1 MVMEKLVEIFPNP
14 LNLTPTKNTQY
25 IESKLNIKNLTNNYV
40 IFKIFN
46 NNTNIYSVKPSK
58 SFIPPKERKD
68 IYIKR
73 FTKEE
78 IKTKKCKD
86 QFLFIFYSIDKI
98 ISNNDE
104 VKDAFNSKIYNES
117 SEQKIIISVTINN
130 ENEVDSENIYDD
142 DKNEIKIYKEMI
154 ENMRK
159 EYDDANQNIIKL
171 EKLYEVIK
179 NQNKLLEEKRKAVSS
194 NKKKNLNNLNKSYNN
209 IILISIILLGLIFG
223 ANLASKY
230 NKLFVYKPRIIK
242 QIIINQSE
250 NYIQNKIN
258 EINNQYNKKLLD
270 INSDFL
276 TWRFFLVLYWICLAF
291 II

>member
-1 MVMEKLVEIFPNP
+1 MEKLVEIFPNP

-78 IKTKKCKD
+78 ITTKKCKD

-159 EYDDANQNIIKL
+159 EYDEANQNIIKL

-276 TWRFFLVLYWICLAF
+276 TWRFFLVLYLICLAF

>member
-1 MVMEKLVEIFPNP
+1 MEKLVEIFPNP

-68 IYIKR
+68 INIKR

-78 IKTKKCKD
+78 ITAKKCKD
-86 QFLFIFYSIDKI
+86 QFLFMFYSIDKI

-104 VKDAFNSKIYNES
+104 VKDAFNSKIYNEG

-142 DKNEIKIYKEMI
+142 DQNEIKIYKEMI

-159 EYDDANQNIIKL
+159 EYDEANQNIIKL

-276 TWRFFLVLYWICLAF
+276 TWRFFLVLYLICLAF

>member
-1 MVMEKLVEIFPNP
+1 MEKLVEIFPNP

-78 IKTKKCKD
+78 ITTKKCKD

-276 TWRFFLVLYWICLAF
+276 TWRFFLVLYLICLAF

>member
-1 MVMEKLVEIFPNP
+1 MEKLVEIFPNP

-78 IKTKKCKD
+78 ITTKKCKD

-159 EYDDANQNIIKL
+159 EYDEANQNIIKL

-276 TWRFFLVLYWICLAF
+276 TWRFFLVLYLICLAF
-291 II
+291 IM

>member
-1 MVMEKLVEIFPNP
+1 MEKLVEIFPNP

-78 IKTKKCKD
+78 ITTKKCKD

-159 EYDDANQNIIKL
+159 EYDEANQNIIKL

-276 TWRFFLVLYWICLAF
+276 NWRFFLVLYLICLAF

>member
-1 MVMEKLVEIFPNP
+1 MEKLVEIFPNP

-78 IKTKKCKD
+78 ITTKKCKD

-130 ENEVDSENIYDD
+130 ENKVDSENIYDD

-159 EYDDANQNIIKL
+159 EYDEANQNIIKL

-223 ANLASKY
+223 ANLACKY

-276 TWRFFLVLYWICLAF
+276 TWRFFLVLYLICLAF

>member
-1 MVMEKLVEIFPNP
+1 MEKLVEIFPNP

-78 IKTKKCKD
+78 ITTKKCKD

-159 EYDDANQNIIKL
+159 EYDEANQNIIKL

-276 TWRFFLVLYWICLAF
+276 TWKFFLVLYLICLAF

>member
-1 MVMEKLVEIFPNP
+1 MEKLVEIFPNP

-78 IKTKKCKD
+78 ITTKKCKD

-142 DKNEIKIYKEMI
+142 DQNEIKIYKEMI

-159 EYDDANQNIIKL
+159 EYDEANQNIIKL

-276 TWRFFLVLYWICLAF
+276 TWRFFLVLYLICLAF
-291 II
+291 IM

>member
-1 MVMEKLVEIFPNP
+1 MEKLVEIFPNP

-78 IKTKKCKD
+78 ITTKKCKD
-86 QFLFIFYSIDKI
+86 QFLLIFYSIDKI

-159 EYDDANQNIIKL
+159 EYDEANQNIIKL

-223 ANLASKY
+223 ANLACKY

-276 TWRFFLVLYWICLAF
+276 TWRFFLVLYLICLAF

>member
-1 MVMEKLVEIFPNP
+1 MEKLVEIFPNP
-14 LNLTPTKNTQY
+14 LNLTPTKNNQY

-78 IKTKKCKD
+78 ITTKKCKD

-104 VKDAFNSKIYNES
+104 VKDAFNSKLYNES

-223 ANLASKY
+223 ANLACKY

-276 TWRFFLVLYWICLAF
+276 TWRFFLVLYLICLAF

>member
-1 MVMEKLVEIFPNP
+1 MEKLVEIFPNP

-78 IKTKKCKD
+78 ITTKKCKD

-104 VKDAFNSKIYNES
+104 VKDAFNSKLYNES

-159 EYDDANQNIIKL
+159 EYDEANQNIIKL

-223 ANLASKY
+223 ANLACKY

-276 TWRFFLVLYWICLAF
+276 TWRFFLVLYLICLAF

>member
-1 MVMEKLVEIFPNP
+1 MEKLVEIFPNP

-78 IKTKKCKD
+78 ITTKKCKD

-130 ENEVDSENIYDD
+130 ENEVDSENI
-142 DKNEIKIYKEMI
+142 
-154 ENMRK
+154 
-159 EYDDANQNIIKL
+159 
-171 EKLYEVIK
+171 LYE
-179 NQNKLLEEKRKAVSS
+179 
-194 NKKKNLNNLNKSYNN
+194 
-209 IILISIILLGLIFG
+209 
-223 ANLASKY
+223 
-230 NKLFVYKPRIIK
+230 
-242 QIIINQSE
+242 
-250 NYIQNKIN
+250 
-258 EINNQYNKKLLD
+258 
-270 INSDFL
+270 
-276 TWRFFLVLYWICLAF
+276 
-291 II
+291 

>member
-1 MVMEKLVEIFPNP
+1 MEKLVEIFPNP

-78 IKTKKCKD
+78 ITTKKCKD

-159 EYDDANQNIIKL
+159 EYDEANQNIIKL

-250 NYIQNKIN
+250 NFIQNKIN
-258 EINNQYNKKLLD
+258 EINN
-270 INSDFL
+270 INSNKSIFVDKDFL
-276 TWRFFLVLYWICLAF
+276 TTKFFISLYLFLLGFVI
-291 II
+291 